1 MNNQH
6 DYKKI
11 YKQIKTEISKPKQTV
26 EVMEQMIKTQQQM
39 NEKLQLSVADL
50 KCKLGQYDNFNTLS
64 SMKKRSSTSGTGV
77 NNCMSKAKCK
87 PSKMSGKNL

>member
-64 SMKKRSSTSGTGV
+64 SMKKRSSTSGYRSEQLHV
-77 NNCMSKAKCK
+77 K
-87 PSKMSGKNL
+87 GKVQAIKDER